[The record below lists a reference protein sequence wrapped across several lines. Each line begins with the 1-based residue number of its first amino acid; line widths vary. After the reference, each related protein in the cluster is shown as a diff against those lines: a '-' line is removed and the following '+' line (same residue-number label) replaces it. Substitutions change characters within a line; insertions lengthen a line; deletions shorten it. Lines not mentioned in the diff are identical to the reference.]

1 MGEKTFIIILA
12 NHLFILDDGYPY
24 TMCLN
29 VCAHKAY
36 LHVIYIYIYLHT
48 DMQVSVHIAIF
59 EEVLHLLMKLYAL

>member
-1 MGEKTFIIILA
+1 MGEKTFTIMLA

-36 LHVIYIYIYLHT
+36 LHVIYTYIYTKICKYLC
-48 DMQVSVHIAIF
+48 I
-59 EEVLHLLMKLYAL
+59 